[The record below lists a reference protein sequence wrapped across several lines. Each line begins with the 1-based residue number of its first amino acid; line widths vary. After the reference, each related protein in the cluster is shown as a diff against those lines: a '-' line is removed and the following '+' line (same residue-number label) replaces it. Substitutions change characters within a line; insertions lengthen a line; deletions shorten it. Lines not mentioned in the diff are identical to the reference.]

1 MGPPFWKAIYYQ
13 GLEVV
18 QGFDA
23 NKTIINVS
31 RAIQGQGCWVNQPPQ
46 GLRATFEQPSG
57 RVSRL
62 WGGACADVR
71 GQTEWTAAT

>member
-13 GLEVV
+13 GLEVF

-23 NKTIINVS
+23 NETIRNVS
-31 RAIQGQGCWVNQPPQ
+31 RAIQGQGRWVNQAPQ
-46 GLRATFEQPSG
+46 GLQATSEQPSG
-57 RVSRL
+57 RVSGR

-71 GQTEWTAAT
+71 GQMGWTAAT